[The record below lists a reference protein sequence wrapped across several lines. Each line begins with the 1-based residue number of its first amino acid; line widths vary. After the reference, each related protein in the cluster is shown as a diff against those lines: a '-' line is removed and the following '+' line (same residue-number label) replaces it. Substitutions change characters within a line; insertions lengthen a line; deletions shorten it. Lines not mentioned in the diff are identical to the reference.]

1 MTLPDDFITQ
11 AKADMGD
18 SLWQR
23 LAEGLAG
30 EAPVSIRLN
39 PLKCLDGKWT
49 AVNADGRVAWCGDG
63 FYLKTRPA
71 FTFDPLM
78 HAGMY
83 YVQEASSMFLD
94 RVMRQYVTDGP
105 VTMLDMCAAPG
116 GKSTVARAALP
127 EGSLLI
133 SNEPIRQRAH
143 VLAENMQKFGHP
155 DVIVTN
161 NYPQD
166 FVRSGLTFDVILTD
180 VPCSGE
186 GMFRKDPDAIGEWS
200 LGNVDKCRRLQR
212 EIVADAWACLR
223 QGGVLIYST
232 CTFNTKENEENV
244 RYICEELGA
253 EMLPVD
259 IAGDWGITGSLLSG
273 FDKPVYRFLPGLTR
287 GEGLFMAVMR
297 KTGDSEH
304 GNRKTKTKKQKSD
317 RNGRRN
323 SNAACPCTSWLTS
336 PDGYEMT
343 CCGDTFTAIPR
354 TWKNVFDAASA
365 SLKVLSAGVQLG
377 TMKGRDV
384 IPAHALAL
392 STALNSAAFPSAELD
407 YGQAVS
413 YLRKESVTLPPD
425 TQRGYVMMRYKG
437 VPLGFEKNIGNRAN
451 NLYPAEWK
459 IKSTHTP
466 EGDTRVIDKEERTG
480 SNVTAE

>member
-1 MTLPDDFITQ
+1 MTLPDDFITCT
-11 AKADMGD
+11 KACMGD
-18 SLWQR
+18 SLWRR

-39 PLKCLDGKWT
+39 PLKCRGGKWT
-49 AVNADGRVAWCGDG
+49 AVSGDGRVPWCGDG
-63 FYLKTRPA
+63 IYLKTRPG

-94 RVMRQYVTDGP
+94 RVMRQYVTDGA

-116 GKSTVARAALP
+116 GKSTIARAALP

-133 SNEPIRQRAH
+133 SNEPVRPRAR

-166 FVRSGLTFDVILTD
+166 FVRSGLMFDVILAD

-200 LGNVDKCRRLQR
+200 LGNVEKCRRLQR
-212 EIVADAWACLR
+212 DIVADAWACLR
-223 QGGVLIYST
+223 QGGILIYST

-253 EMLPVD
+253 ETLPVD
-259 IAGDWGITGSLLSG
+259 IAADWGITGSLLGG
-273 FDKPVYRFLPGLTR
+273 FSKPVYRFLPGLTR
-287 GEGLFMAVMR
+287 GEGLFMTALR
-297 KTGDSEH
+297 KTGTGGSADKGRKDS
-304 GNRKTKTKKQKSD
+304 KQK
-317 RNGRRN
+317 NGRNRRRD
-323 SNAACPCTSWLTS
+323 NAGTRPCASWLAS
-336 PDGYEMT
+336 PDGFETMRY
-343 CCGDTFTAIPR
+343 GDAVIAVPR
-354 TWKNVFDAASA
+354 AWNGICDAAMK
-365 SLKVLSAGVQLG
+365 SLNVLSAGVPLG
-377 TMKGRDV
+377 EVKGRDI

-392 STALNSAAFPSAELD
+392 STALAPAAFPSVELD
-407 YGQAVS
+407 YGRAVS

-425 TQRGYVMMRYKG
+425 TPRGYVIMRYKS
-437 VPLGFEKNIGNRAN
+437 VPLGFAKNIGNRAN

-466 EGDTRVIDKEERTG
+466 EGNNCVIDKEERAGYNIT
-480 SNVTAE
+480 TE